1 MEEKGKVKK
10 ILQIVSCL
18 ELGGTEA
25 FIMNNYRVLNRSEYQ
40 FDFAVFCEKDYP
52 YSDEINQLGGHI
64 YFVGTPSFYNIH
76 KFIKHFK
83 VVVAEGGPYVASTK
97 CKCLLAFNKRSYNKS
112 DVFRSLAGQMMLY
125 PF

>member
-1 MEEKGKVKK
+1 M
-10 ILQIVSCL
+10 QIVSCL

-76 KFIKHFK
+76 KCNISY
-83 VVVAEGGPYVASTK
+83 EGYKKGIYVSRCRT
-97 CKCLLAFNKRSYNKS
+97 
-112 DVFRSLAGQMMLY
+112 
-125 PF
+125 